1 MALRLTA
8 ISLAAS
14 LATIAFTTIPVT
26 AQAHWVPAPC
36 DFITGG
42 GFVFK
47 DNGNMVN
54 FGAHGGCKNGEF
66 WGNFNVID
74 HENNFQMKAER
85 ITGYLYDPEF
95 PDGRDICG
103 WARINTADNLVM
115 FRIRLNDKGEPGKKD
130 SFGIVI
136 DNQQTAGERFYKVSV
151 RLLANGEG
159 GGGNIQLHKSNPSN
173 TLAPGFFSLKEWEMC
188 GDLDRPD

>member
-1 MALRLTA
+1 MAHKLTA
-8 ISLAAS
+8 LSIAAS
-14 LATIAFTTIPVT
+14 LASIAFTTVPVT

-74 HENNFQMKAER
+74 HENNFQMKAEQ
-85 ITGYLYDPEF
+85 ITGYLYDPAHPE
-95 PDGRDICG
+95 GRDICG
-103 WARINTADNLVM
+103 WARINSQEQLVM
-115 FRIRLNDKGEPGKKD
+115 FRMRLNDNGEPGTND
-130 SFGIVI
+130 SFGIVL
-136 DNQQTAGERFYKVSV
+136 DNWYAPERFYKVSV
-151 RLLANGEG
+151 RKLA
-159 GGGNIQLHKSNPSN
+159 GGNIQLHKANPS
-173 TLAPGFFSLKEWEMC
+173 TTPPAGFFDMTETQMC